1 MSENWFLIAVLS
13 CVCIIYYKALHWLV
27 PHIDYQLI
35 YVSLFRPLLWMNKVW
50 LNMIKCDP
58 DQLVRLLSAVRIND
72 SDLFTGGELSCGW
85 SQGGVAPHDSQLTS
99 SCDLQLDALIQTV
112 TPRRF
117 RETRR
122 WFWSTLRFTQTEINM
137 MVPSW
142 LSPWTCSVRL

>member
-1 MSENWFLIAVLS
+1 MSENWFLIKVLS
-13 CVCIIYYKALHWLV
+13 CVCIIYYKALH
-27 PHIDYQLI
+27 ILI
-35 YVSLFRPLLWMNKVW
+35 ISWSTSRCFVLSCEWIKFDW
-50 LNMIKCDP
+50 LNMIKCDS